1 MRGSTADD
9 YATRLRVRILPL
21 LGSLPLTEITRERVR
36 RFLGELAAR
45 GNRRVTKHR
54 PLARATLKGTLHVL
68 SALLGRAA
76 EDGLIPVNPAR
87 GLARDIAAP
96 TSSEVQEV
104 EVFTPGELGGLLGIA
119 ESDYPEWH
127 PFLLCLARTGI
138 RLGEA
143 VALEWRDVDFERR
156 VLVIRRTERRGR
168 VNVPKSG
175 KARRVDMSPQLTATL
190 SGLTSLQEAEAAL
203 VGRTAPARVF
213 PMPGPCG
220 PIRDDVFRNNVWPAV
235 LRRAGRR
242 ELVDC
247 VLLSKSLAGGMYAM
261 SALVFNASRMP
272 RIAELDVRDALNAP
286 GVVAVLTG
294 EEVAGLARPIRAEHT
309 APGYKPSGWPVLGK
323 DKVRF
328 VGEPVAAVAA
338 TDRYRA
344 EDALERIR
352 ASYDP
357 LPAVTDAE
365 RSMEAAAPRL
375 HEELPDNILIHLHHD
390 NGKVEQVFA
399 EAEIQFSETFRHSR
413 CSATPMEN
421 RGVAAQLDGPSGML
435 TVWVSHQAPHL
446 FRTGLAETL
455 DLPESRIRVIAPAV
469 GGGFGA
475 KMHLYPE
482 DVAVC
487 LLAMRLGRPVKWFED
502 RRENLLAGSHARE
515 YVGHIEVAAKRDGT
529 ILGFKARLISDIG
542 AYSLY
547 PTSAA
552 LEP

>member
-1 MRGSTADD
+1 MGVKVKEWKGAWWVFINHRGRRRAKRCASKKAAMMVADKIDAALKLGHTDVLEPQSTPGQVPTLAGYTETWLPTLSPRVRGSTADD

-45 GNRRVTKHR
+45 GNRRVTKPR

-119 ESDYPEWH
+119 GSDYPEWH

-213 PMPGPCG
+213 PMPGTCG
-220 PIRDDVFRNNVWPAV
+220 PIRDDVFRNNVWTLV
-235 LRRAGRR
+235 LRRAG
-242 ELVDC
+242 L
-247 VLLSKSLAGGMYAM
+247 
-261 SALVFNASRMP
+261 
-272 RIAELDVRDALNAP
+272 
-286 GVVAVLTG
+286 
-294 EEVAGLARPIRAEHT
+294 
-309 APGYKPSGWPVLGK
+309 
-323 DKVRF
+323 
-328 VGEPVAAVAA
+328 
-338 TDRYRA
+338 RYRKPHT
-344 EDALERIR
+344 LCHTY
-352 ASYDP
+352 ASLLIEAGESLKYVQEQ
-357 LPAVTDAE
+357 LGHHSPAFTLAVYGHLI
-365 RSMEAAAPRL
+365 PR
-375 HEELPDNILIHLHHD
+375 
-390 NGKVEQVFA
+390 G
-399 EAEIQFSETFRHSR
+399 
-413 CSATPMEN
+413 
-421 RGVAAQLDGPSGML
+421 
-435 TVWVSHQAPHL
+435 
-446 FRTGLAETL
+446 
-455 DLPESRIRVIAPAV
+455 
-469 GGGFGA
+469 
-475 KMHLYPE
+475 
-482 DVAVC
+482 
-487 LLAMRLGRPVKWFED
+487 D
-502 RRENLLAGSHARE
+502 RRAVDRLDDATGRNPRATYGSGRDPIVRE
-515 YVGHIEVAAKRDGT
+515 SEQIHPLV
-529 ILGFKARLISDIG
+529 SD
-542 AYSLY
+542 L
-547 PTSAA
+547 T
-552 LEP
+552 L

>member
-1 MRGSTADD
+1 MGVKVKERKGAWWVFINHRGQRRAKRCASKKAATMVADKIDAALRLGHTDVLEPQSRPGQVPTLAEYSEMWLPTLSTRVRGSTADD

-104 EVFTPGELGGLLGIA
+104 EVFTPGELGGLLGVA

-203 VGRTAPARVF
+203 VGRTAPARV
-213 PMPGPCG
+213 PQQ
-220 PIRDDVFRNNVWPAV
+220 R
-235 LRRAGRR
+235 
-242 ELVDC
+242 VDLC
-247 VLLSKSLAGGMYAM
+247 A
-261 SALVFNASRMP
+261 
-272 RIAELDVRDALNAP
+272 AP
-286 GVVAVLTG
+286 G
-294 EEVAGLARPIRAEHT
+294 RA
-309 APGYKPSGWPVLGK
+309 
-323 DKVRF
+323 
-328 VGEPVAAVAA
+328 
-338 TDRYRA
+338 
-344 EDALERIR
+344 
-352 ASYDP
+352 P
-357 LPAVTDAE
+357 LP
-365 RSMEAAAPRL
+365 EAAHA
-375 HEELPDNILIHLHHD
+375 
-390 NGKVEQVFA
+390 
-399 EAEIQFSETFRHSR
+399 
-413 CSATPMEN
+413 
-421 RGVAAQLDGPSGML
+421 
-435 TVWVSHQAPHL
+435 APHL
-446 FRTGLAETL
+446 RQPAHRSRGVSQVRPGAARAP
-455 DLPESRIRVIAPAV
+455 LPGVHPGRLWAPDPSWRPA
-469 GGGFGA
+469 GGGPPGRCDRTQPPRNLRVGA
-475 KMHLYPE
+475 
-482 DVAVC
+482 
-487 LLAMRLGRPVKWFED
+487 
-502 RRENLLAGSHARE
+502 
-515 YVGHIEVAAKRDGT
+515 
-529 ILGFKARLISDIG
+529 
-542 AYSLY
+542 
-547 PTSAA
+547 
-552 LEP
+552 